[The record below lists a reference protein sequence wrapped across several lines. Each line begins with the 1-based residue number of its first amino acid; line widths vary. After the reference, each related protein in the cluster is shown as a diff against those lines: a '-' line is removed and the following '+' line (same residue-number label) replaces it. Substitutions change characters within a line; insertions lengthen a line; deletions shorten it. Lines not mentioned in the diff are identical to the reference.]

1 MNYRIELRE
10 VAPQLLAVV
19 RDVATSETLTAKI
32 LGSPVWDYIR
42 ANGIRSSGHNIV
54 VYFPTGTEEFGVEI
68 GADVLAPFKGSDTVF
83 CSATPAG
90 MAATTRHVGPYS
102 RLSEAHAAL
111 NAWCKEHRHQR
122 TGVSW
127 EVYGHW
133 NDDPAKLETDIFLQ
147 VDQPA
152 N

>member
-1 MNYRIELRE
+1 MSYRIELRE
-10 VAPQLLAVV
+10 VTPQLLAVV
-19 RDVATSETLTAKI
+19 RDVATSQTLTAKI
-32 LGSPVWDYIR
+32 LGSPVWNYIR
-42 ANGIRSSGHNIV
+42 ANGIRSGGHNVV

-68 GADVLAPFKGSDTVF
+68 GADVLAAFEGGDNVF

-102 RLSEAHAAL
+102 RLSEAHTAL
-111 NAWCKEHRHQR
+111 VAWCKEHRHQR

-147 VDQPA
+147 VKRPA